1 MLTFGQIRERHEG
14 LVGMPI
20 SAVVLGQYIDEAQT
34 EIAFHYGKR
43 KSVWYGEPIA
53 QTVGHTDEDADT
65 IVLTN
70 LDDLPEDNFLYL
82 GVGRDAELISY
93 ADVGAIELQQ
103 VERARNHVKSE
114 WPEGT
119 EVRPALISG
128 MKYDL
133 PEDYLEVHHV
143 RDIKENPVF
152 RYQISEEMKLVF
164 FDDGLYKL
172 LYTPVPVPIDYTD
185 NNSMPEVHDAFQ
197 HDIVYYCTMKEW
209 EKMAEGIPAEEQKVN
224 LMYTKFLNRIE
235 EKARKLRRNV
245 NQQYEIEYQLW

>member
-14 LVGMPI
+14 IMGMTVP
-20 SAVVLGQYIDEAQT
+20 AVVLGQYIDEAQT

-43 KSVWYGEPIA
+43 KSVWYGDPIA

-65 IVLTN
+65 IILTN
-70 LDDLPEDNFLYL
+70 LDNLPEDNFLYL
-82 GVGRDAELISY
+82 GEGKNAELISY

-119 EVRPALISG
+119 EVRPVYIKG
-128 MKYDL
+128 IKYDL
-133 PEDYLEVHHV
+133 PEDFLEIHHV
-143 RDIKENPVF
+143 RDVGENPMF

-164 FDDGLYKL
+164 FENGLFKM
-172 LYTPVPVPIDYTD
+172 LYTPVPIPINYMD
-185 NNSMPEVHDAFQ
+185 NNSTPEIHDSFQ
-197 HDIVYYCTMKEW
+197 HDIVYYTTMKAW
-209 EKMAEGIPAEEQKVN
+209 EKLAEGIPAEEQKVN
-224 LMYTKFLNRIE
+224 QMYTKFLNRVE

-245 NQQYEIEYQLW
+245 NQQYEIEYKLW